1 METLRKLYRAGK
13 SKKVGGKKVLH
24 QSQINKLEKHS
35 YTLGSIS
42 GQTRKNKVG
51 RREKKL
57 RIKWKRES
65 PEVNWIKID

>member
-1 METLRKLYRAGK
+1 METLRKLDQARK
-13 SKKVGGKKVLH
+13 SKEVGGKNVLK

-35 YTLGSIS
+35 CPVGSVS

-57 RIKWKRES
+57 SIKKSRET
-65 PEVNWIKID
+65 PEVKLILN